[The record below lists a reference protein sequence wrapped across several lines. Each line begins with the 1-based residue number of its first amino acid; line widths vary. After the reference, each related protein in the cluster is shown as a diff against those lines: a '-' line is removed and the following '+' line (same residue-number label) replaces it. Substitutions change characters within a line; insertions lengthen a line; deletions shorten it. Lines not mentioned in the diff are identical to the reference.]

1 MQCLYGLG
9 LASSDK
15 GTRKEVTLIRT
26 RVALAT
32 ASIGSALAMASG
44 GAGADTASRTFQIT
58 SSAFA
63 NSSAIPTAYTC
74 EGSNVSPP
82 LEWSGA
88 PSSAKTFALIVDDP
102 DAPDPSAPKL
112 TFVHWVVYNL
122 PASAHGLPEG
132 VRRDAFPAGASEG
145 TNDWKK
151 TGYSGPCPPI
161 GRHRYFFKVYA
172 LDARLEGLKAPS
184 KADLERAMKDHIVAK
199 AELVGTY
206 EKTAAEKKMQS
217 APRF

>member
-1 MQCLYGLG
+1 M
-9 LASSDK
+9 
-15 GTRKEVTLIRT
+15 IRT
-26 RVALAT
+26 TVAFAT
-32 ASIGSALAMASG
+32 ASIGSAIAMGSG
-44 GAGADTASRTFQIT
+44 GAGADTSRSFQIA

-63 NSSAIPTAYTC
+63 NNGAIPIAHTC

-122 PASAHGLPEG
+122 PASAHSLPEG
-132 VRRDAFPAGASEG
+132 VRREALPAGAVEG
-145 TNDWKK
+145 TNDAKK

-161 GRHRYFFKVYA
+161 GRHRYFFKLYA
-172 LDARLEGLKAPS
+172 LDGRLDGLKAPS

-206 EKTAAEKKMQS
+206 EKSAAEKK
-217 APRF
+217 AP